1 MRLVEVPV
9 RMHPRRG
16 GLSMHRGARI
26 AYYGYKMLL
35 TLLLLPVR
43 RRTPLRQPDTVARLP

>member
-1 MRLVEVPV
+1 
-9 RMHPRRG
+9 MHERRG

-43 RRTPLRQPDTVARLP
+43 RPSPTRAIDTVARCE